1 MGRKAKF
8 SKEVKIDSCVR
19 YFSGRSGVSEL
30 KNEIGCDEM
39 SLRECIACYENNGPN
54 IFNEKKCNQMYT
66 DEFKYQII
74 CGCERE
80 STRTVVARYNFL
92 VQY

>member
-39 SLRECIACYENNGPN
+39 SLREWIACPKNKWPN
-54 IFNEKKCNQMYT
+54 VFKEKKCNQTYT
-66 DEFKYQII
+66 EEFTYQII
-74 CGCERE
+74 CECEIE
-80 STRTVVARYNFL
+80 STRIVAARYNIFS
-92 VQY
+92 

>member
-1 MGRKAKF
+1 M
-8 SKEVKIDSCVR
+8 I
-19 YFSGRSGVSEL
+19 
-30 KNEIGCDEM
+30 
-39 SLRECIACYENNGPN
+39 LREWIACYKNKWPN
-54 IFNEKKCNQMYT
+54 VFKEKKCNQTYT
-66 DEFKYQII
+66 EEFKYQII